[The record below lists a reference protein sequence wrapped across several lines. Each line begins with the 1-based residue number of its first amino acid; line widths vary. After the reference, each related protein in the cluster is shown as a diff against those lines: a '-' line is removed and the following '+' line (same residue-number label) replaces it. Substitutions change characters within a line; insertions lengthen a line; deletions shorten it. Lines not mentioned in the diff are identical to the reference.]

1 MARKPRIEFEG
12 AFYHVIVRGNQRQ
25 KIFKASNDYLKYL
38 YTLSDYKKRYKFLL
52 YAYVLMKNHVHLL
65 IETKEV
71 PLSKILQG
79 INQRYTMYFNR
90 KYKTVG
96 HLFQG
101 RYKAI
106 LCDKD
111 EYLLSLVKYIHFNPL
126 RGGVVKMIDSYRW
139 TSHHSYVKKNIP
151 RDNLDI
157 VDTDKVLR
165 LFSEVKSSALRLY
178 IDFMGGGTV
187 IPREDM
193 FNIVDQRVL
202 GGEQFIEKIMNQFHG
217 RFGEVKRSK
226 EFTLDA
232 IAKAVESVTG
242 VSLREIRQKDK
253 DKNLLL
259 GKKIFCLS
267 ANKYGYRGKEI
278 ADFIRKDA
286 ALVTRYL
293 KDINQLKTKT
303 YEVIKILGSEETVN
317 SQV

>member
-1 MARKPRIEFEG
+1 
-12 AFYHVIVRGNQRQ
+12 
-25 KIFKASNDYLKYL
+25 
-38 YTLSDYKKRYKFLL
+38 
-52 YAYVLMKNHVHLL
+52 
-65 IETKEV
+65 
-71 PLSKILQG
+71 
-79 INQRYTMYFNR
+79 MYFNR
-90 KYKTVG
+90 KYQTVG

-126 RGGVVKMIDSYRW
+126 RGGVVKMIDAYRW
-139 TSHHSYVKKNIP
+139 TSHHSYVKKKMP

-178 IDFMGGGTV
+178 MDFVGGGTV
-187 IPREDM
+187 IHREDI
-193 FNIVDQRVL
+193 FNIADQRVL
-202 GGEQFIEKIMNQFHG
+202 GGEQFIEKIMNQFQG
-217 RFGEVKRSK
+217 KFGDVKRNK
-226 EFTLDA
+226 EFNLDA

-253 DKNLLL
+253 DKSLLL
-259 GKKIFCLS
+259 GKKIFCIS
-267 ANKYGYRGKEI
+267 AKKCGYRGKEI

-293 KDINQLKTKT
+293 KEKNQLKSTINK
-303 YEVIKILGSEETVN
+303 VIKILGSEQTVN